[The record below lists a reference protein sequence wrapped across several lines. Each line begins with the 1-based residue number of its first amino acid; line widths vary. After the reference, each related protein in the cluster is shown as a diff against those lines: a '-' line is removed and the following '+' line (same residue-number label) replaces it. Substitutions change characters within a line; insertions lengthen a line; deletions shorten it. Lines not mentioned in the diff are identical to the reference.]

1 MLVTYILGSLA
12 LIVKPGPDLMC
23 LIATAIADG
32 KRSAAALMAGQIL
45 GCWLWIL
52 ILAAGFAPSFADS
65 WVVMVAVQAV
75 GVVYIGYLAVG
86 AFREA
91 LTGFRRAQAET
102 FKALALRG
110 WRIFGRGVAMAMSN
124 PLTILFFLAFLPHFT
139 RADSSLPPRA
149 QTLMLGT
156 IFCLLIP
163 LFDVP
168 LILAAGFLR
177 DRFFSS
183 PRAMASLKLV
193 SAIILALVA
202 LILFA
207 KSACFLRQNMV

>member
-12 LIVKPGPDLMC
+12 LIAKPGPDLMC

-52 ILAAGFAPSFADS
+52 LLAAGFAPLFADS
-65 WVVMVAVQAV
+65 RVVMVSVQVV
-75 GVVYIGYLAVG
+75 GVGYIGYLAVG

-91 LTGFRRAQAET
+91 IEGFRHAQAES
-102 FKALALRG
+102 FRPMALRG

-139 RADSSLPPRA
+139 SADSSLSPRA
-149 QTLMLGT
+149 QTLVLGT
-156 IFCLLIP
+156 IFCLLVP

-177 DRFFSS
+177 NRLFSS
-183 PRAMASLKLV
+183 SRAMAILKLV
-193 SAIILALVA
+193 SALILVA
-202 LILFA
+202 VVAILMQKVLAFCG
-207 KSACFLRQNMV
+207 KI

>member
-1 MLVTYILGSLA
+1 MLITYILGSLA
-12 LIVKPGPDLMC
+12 LIAKPGPDLMC

-32 KRSAAALMAGQIL
+32 KRSASALMAGQIL

-52 ILAAGFAPSFADS
+52 LLAAGFAPLFAGS
-65 WVVMVAVQAV
+65 QAVMVSVQAV

-91 LTGFRRAQAET
+91 VEGFRHARAET
-102 FKALALRG
+102 LRPMALRG

-139 RADSSLPPRA
+139 RADSALPARA

-156 IFCLLIP
+156 VFCLLIP

-202 LILFA
+202 IILLA
-207 KSACFLRQNMV
+207 KSVCFLRQNMV